1 MKLRFVPSI
10 IVALVAAAPFLAV
23 AEPAPTARLDAMA
36 EPSCDP
42 RPSSFDVLEDG
53 LPALEG
59 SPDTHL
65 CYGKIRPGARMT
77 EPAGCTFNWIVRDAE
92 GVTYIGS
99 AGHCTG
105 VGSRV
110 ATEGVG
116 EFGTVVYNG
125 FSRGVD
131 FLLARVDDAKLS
143 RVDPTLCHWAGPSA
157 MAAPDLGDELL
168 VYGFGTGYGTLAATR
183 ARTGVAYVKSQEEFS
198 YIGTMQPG
206 DSGAPVMTAEGEAA
220 GIHVRSSLSVPA
232 VGLRVDPSIK
242 YATRLDFA
250 LADASATLGK
260 TLTLVTSGAEVNLL
274 GSPQG

>member
-1 MKLRFVPSI
+1 MLRIVPILFVAILASS
-10 IVALVAAAPFLAV
+10 ALLVHAAPV
-23 AEPAPTARLDAMA
+23 APAQRLDATDA
-36 EPSCDP
+36 PSCDP
-42 RPSSFDVLEDG
+42 VPGSWDILVDA

-59 SPDTHL
+59 GEDTHL

-77 EPAGCTFNWIVRDAE
+77 APVGCTFNWIVRDSA
-92 GVTYIGS
+92 GDLYIGS

-125 FSRGVD
+125 YSRGIDWLLVKVD
-131 FLLARVDDAKLS
+131 ANKLH
-143 RVDPTLCHWAGPSA
+143 RVDPTLCHWGGPGA
-157 MAAPDLGDELL
+157 LGVPDLGDELL

-183 ARTGVAYVKSQEEFS
+183 ARVGVAYTKTAGEMQYV
-198 YIGTMQPG
+198 GMMQPG
-206 DSGAPVMTAEGEAA
+206 DSGAPVMTDEGEAV
-220 GIHVRSSLSVPA
+220 GIHVRSSLSVPV
-232 VGLRVDPSIK
+232 VGLRVDPSYK

-250 LADASATLGK
+250 MADASTALG
-260 TLTLVTSGAEVNLL
+260 TTISLVTSDVPVNLA